1 MSKSQIDLTQGP
13 LIRKLAILA
22 APLVAGNVLQTI
34 YNLVDMFWVGRLGAN
49 AVAAV
54 AIVFPTQWL
63 LISMAM
69 GVTIAGAALVSQWTG
84 AGRPDMAG
92 FATAQTIVLATTIS
106 TILAA
111 IAFAGRYLLLAF
123 LGASGGLYQPTL
135 DYVSVI
141 FWSVPF
147 TFLFMAF
154 TASLQGSGDTV
165 RPMYLAIASNLINVV
180 LDPLLIFGVGPFPA
194 FGVAGAAWA
203 TLIARAV
210 AGLVGLALLFS
221 GSLAIHIKVSQ
232 LAPDRE
238 TMRRLLKIAIPGG
251 VDGAAR
257 SFSAVAMVAIVTRFG
272 PITTAAYGIGVR
284 VMSLVWSVSG
294 AIGQSVATGVGQNLG
309 ANQPRR
315 TRNVAWVGT
324 GGTFLLIGVIE
335 LIVMLFAP
343 GIVAIFVQDPVV
355 IAEGSHFLRIS
366 GWGFACSGALM
377 VIQGAFQGAGRTNY
391 SMILSILNR
400 WALRMPLAVFLGWV
414 LGWGPT
420 GIWWSYLF
428 ADTTSF
434 TFGVAWLRW
443 GKWQQTLIKPGAH
456 SPQLAPQP
464 AQPVAKVQTRIARQ

>member
-106 TILAA
+106 TTLAA

-257 SFSAVAMVAIVTRFG
+257 QLFSRGHGGDCHTLWADYNRCLRNWRARDVAGVVCIGRHRSVRGHRRRSEFGRKPTATNQKRGLGWHRRHFSVDWGYRTDCYAVCPGDCRDLRAGPGGDCRRQPLSTHFRLGVCLFGRADGDSGRVPRRRAHQLFYDLVNSQPVGIAHATGRLPRLGSRFG
-272 PITTAAYGIGVR
+272 
-284 VMSLVWSVSG
+284 
-294 AIGQSVATGVGQNLG
+294 
-309 ANQPRR
+309 
-315 TRNVAWVGT
+315 
-324 GGTFLLIGVIE
+324 
-335 LIVMLFAP
+335 
-343 GIVAIFVQDPVV
+343 
-355 IAEGSHFLRIS
+355 
-366 GWGFACSGALM
+366 
-377 VIQGAFQGAGRTNY
+377 
-391 SMILSILNR
+391 
-400 WALRMPLAVFLGWV
+400 
-414 LGWGPT
+414 
-420 GIWWSYLF
+420 
-428 ADTTSF
+428 
-434 TFGVAWLRW
+434 
-443 GKWQQTLIKPGAH
+443 
-456 SPQLAPQP
+456 
-464 AQPVAKVQTRIARQ
+464 AQPGFGGPIFLPTRPPLHSAWPGSGGASGNKR